1 MVKELCD
8 AGQVNHQAMYDNL
21 RAIFKMYE
29 NNPEKL
35 EKLILL
41 DI

>member
-8 AGQVNHQAMYDNL
+8 AGQVYHQAMYDSL
-21 RAIFKMYE
+21 KAIFKMYE

-35 EKLILL
+35 ENLIVF